1 MKAELLIICILA
13 MTSLAY
19 ADSSRNAENI
29 RIGALVPISGE
40 WASNGKQI
48 EAALTIGLEDLNKF
62 LGEIGSDKRI
72 VLTIEDTKAEPAQA
86 LEELKTLHEQ
96 EIKIVIV
103 GGSSAEL
110 QAMKDYADKEGIL
123 LVGSSSTAPS
133 LANPGDNIIRLVTDD
148 TCQGKVMAEVL
159 ASRNIKDLIP
169 IYRDDLWG
177 HDLLN
182 ATRESF
188 EARNGLVGKGV
199 AFKPNSTSYF
209 AEVEALGAEV
219 KNASAVYGEDRVG
232 VYLVSFDEGGD
243 IMALAAKDPIL
254 SSVKWFGSDGIANL
268 AELAQNSTLAQFAV
282 KTGFT
287 TPVYAGEEGSPL
299 YANLSDTIMTITG
312 SKPNAYAITAY
323 DALWMAAEAELLAGS
338 GNTPQLRAAFEQI
351 ANNYCGATGRTML
364 NEAGD
369 RDFADYALL
378 EVEKNDKRY
387 FWNKVGLF
395 YADFNESGLEWTAD
409 KM

>member
-1 MKAELLIICILA
+1 MKAALFVVCILA
-13 MTSLAY
+13 ITSLAY
-19 ADSSRNAENI
+19 ADSIGNTNSI

-48 EAALTIGLEDLNKF
+48 EVALEIGSENLNKF
-62 LGEIGSDKRI
+62 LEEIGSDRRI
-72 VLTIEDTKAEPAQA
+72 VLAIKDTKADPAQA
-86 LEELKTLHEQ
+86 LDELKTLHEQ
-96 EIKIVIV
+96 GLKIVIV
-103 GGSSAEL
+103 GCSSAEL
-110 QAMKDYADKEGIL
+110 QAMKDYADENGIIL
-123 LVGSSSTAPS
+123 ISTSSTAPS

-148 TCQGKVMAEVL
+148 SCQGKVMAEVL
-159 ASRNIKDLIP
+159 AFRNITDLIP

-177 HDLLN
+177 QDLLN
-182 ATRESF
+182 ATRKSF
-188 EARNGLVGKGV
+188 EAKSGIVAKGV
-199 AFKPNSTSYF
+199 AYKPSSTSYS

-219 KNASAVYGEDRVG
+219 KNASIVYGKDRVG
-232 VYLVSFDEGGD
+232 VYLVSFDEGAD
-243 IMALAAKDPIL
+243 IINLAAKDPIL

-282 KTGFT
+282 KTGFI

-299 YANLSDTIMTITG
+299 YANLSEAITAITG

-323 DALWMAAEAELLAGS
+323 DALWMAAEAELLAGN
-338 GNTPQLRAAFEQI
+338 GNTSQLRLAFEQI
-351 ANNYCGATGRTML
+351 ANSYCGATGRTML

-378 EVEKNDKRY
+378 EIKKSDNGY
-387 FWNKVGLF
+387 FWNKVGLY